1 MISVYIRE
9 LKRYTY
15 EELKQLFKCNS
26 DDLNKYL
33 SKLKEYSILKIVSF
47 NKTQKDL
54 TELND
59 EDIEIAPI
67 IENDNQHYYVFEYV
81 GVITLDNLVLKIYPK
96 YIKQDN
102 EPKEQLK
109 QVLKVIEK
117 YNSDSEQIIKIFNDS
132 DYSKSFNSL
141 SVCLYFIN
149 DYYENGLYNNEINI
163 LEENGSGEIYWDK
176 TINDA
181 FTLISDDKPYY
192 PTVYTKKR
200 INDDLDFFKE
210 LHATIVTKC
219 CDELKDCD
227 LLDLFDITEVFLN
240 DKDIDEYG
248 DDNYI
253 LYRLEKEMNVQF
265 NTRKSNLLKMMYAYI
280 SSEGTLNELDY
291 LSLYGVNKFHTI
303 WENVCKCVLND
314 HLDTELHML
323 PLLNNQ
329 YKKTKTKLKDIIDKP
344 KWIDQDDKGEFFNE
358 AKTLIPDTILIDKDV
373 MLIYDAKYYCF
384 ENKRQYLTGQPGIE
398 SITKQYLYQLAYKD
412 FADKNKINK
421 FMNCF
426 IMPTEEDEVIQ
437 KGYVDLKMLSNL
449 ELEPIKVFLLPA
461 QHIYKLYLSN
471 KKYTNSKEQFEFLK
485 I

>member
-181 FTLISDDKPYY
+181 FTLISDGKPYY

-291 LSLYGVNKFHTI
+291 LSMYGVNKFHTI